1 MATAAKKKEAK
12 STVAGTYGKADY
24 IKWHREMLL
33 MRRFEEKCG
42 HLYIQQ
48 KFGGFCHLYIGQEAI
63 LSGMMSAIRP
73 TDKVITDYRDWETN
87 GKIGRAH
94 V

>member
-1 MATAAKKKEAK
+1 MATTAKKKETK
-12 STVAGTYGKADY
+12 SATGTYGKADY

-48 KFGGFCHLYIGQEAI
+48 KFGG
-63 LSGMMSAIRP
+63 
-73 TDKVITDYRDWETN
+73 
-87 GKIGRAH
+87 
-94 V
+94 

>member
-1 MATAAKKKEAK
+1 MKGHLDYICASKFRIKFMATATKKKESK
-12 STVAGTYGKADY
+12 STAAITYGKADY

-48 KFGGFCHLYIGQEAI
+48 KFGGFCHF
-63 LSGMMSAIRP
+63 
-73 TDKVITDYRDWETN
+73 
-87 GKIGRAH
+87 
-94 V
+94 